1 MAALQR
7 ILDDNDI
14 NAEIAME
21 LLTEMGFQVEWAA
34 IPIIAVTANAFEED
48 SKNASA
54 AGMNA
59 HLAKPIDRQKMV
71 ETLAEFL

>member
-54 AGMNA
+54 A
-59 HLAKPIDRQKMV
+59 
-71 ETLAEFL
+71 